1 MKYTIS
7 FINKNGKVKGIVGAN
22 TEETKNYLINVW
34 ATSGR
39 KGCCKIL
46 NNDTME
52 VTIYKIK

>member
-7 FINKNGKVKGIVGAN
+7 FINKKGKVKGIVGAN
-22 TEETKNYLINVW
+22 TEKTKNYLINTW
-34 ATSGR
+34 STLGK